1 MFRLYRSD
9 DEVAPGVDRPER
21 HDLVHEV
28 IAFRHPVEHRCD
40 VSVVFVQGGSGC
52 QHGFIVRGRRLPLD
66 PLGRVGW
73 SCNLAC
79 PLWPP

>member
-1 MFRLYRSD
+1 GGAGSSRQIEDGLAGFRLYRSD
-9 DEVAPGVDRPER
+9 DEVAPSVDRPER

-52 QHGFIVRGRRLPLD
+52 QHGFYCKG
-66 PLGRVGW
+66 GE
-73 SCNLAC
+73 AT
-79 PLWPP
+79 PP